1 MKFTLVKPD
10 GSLSESRNFDS
21 APPILSPNKGRWL
34 PDNPPDFNPATH
46 IRTVQD
52 IPADAVEIP
61 YLVAPRNPADI
72 AAEQSAKAR
81 ETAITRIAEIRTAMA
96 DHLADLAVGTPQ
108 EQGQARAALGL
119 LRAELALAKGKL

>member
-1 MKFTLVKPD
+1 M
-10 GSLSESRNFDS
+10 S
-21 APPILSPNKGRWL
+21 I
-34 PDNPPDFNPATH
+34 
-46 IRTVQD
+46 ITVRAKTQS
-52 IPADAVEIP
+52 
-61 YLVAPRNPADI
+61 
-72 AAEQSAKAR
+72 EQSAKAR